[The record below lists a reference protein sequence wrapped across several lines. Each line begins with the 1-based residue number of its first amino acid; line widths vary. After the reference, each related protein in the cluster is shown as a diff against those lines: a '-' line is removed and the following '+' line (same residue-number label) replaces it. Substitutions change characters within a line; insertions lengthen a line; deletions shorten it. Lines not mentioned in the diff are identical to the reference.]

1 MFEFTTHETP
11 LRTTIKEYACISVIE
26 EKRTRNHRGVSY
38 CFVLPYCQH
47 SSYAAIIPCL
57 RSVPLVVSS
66 LTTTITRLAHTDPR
80 DLGDWSCR
88 CLTETGSV
96 PLLAAVV
103 AVHLLTISIV
113 VEIAL
118 AALREVPSISLYWCG
133 GNRSSSGG
141 SSGMD
146 CHNLLLLGRFL

>member
-1 MFEFTTHETP
+1 MIHEAS
-11 LRTTIKEYACISVIE
+11 LRTTIKEYACINVIE
-26 EKRTRNHRGVSY
+26 EKRTCNHCGISY
-38 CFVLPYCQH
+38 RFVLPYCQH
-47 SSYAAIIPCL
+47 SSRAANIPCL
-57 RSVPLVVSS
+57 RTVPLVVSS

-88 CLTETGSV
+88 CPTETGGV
-96 PLLAAVV
+96 PLLVAVV
-103 AVHLLTISIV
+103 AVHLPTISIV

-118 AALREVPSISLYWCG
+118 AALREVPSILLYWCG

-146 CHNLLLLGRFL
+146 CHNLLLLRRFL